1 MNVEDIRKVLIL
13 GAGTMGQQIGLLFAV
28 NGYEVMIYDIS
39 DDALKP
45 AQDGIARLADKL
57 AQIGKFTGEQTEK
70 ALTRIR
76 TTADPEEAARDT
88 DLINES
94 VPENPELKGNVFGMF
109 HKLCKPETVFTT
121 NTSSLLP
128 SMFAETSG
136 RPERLCAL
144 HFHDIT
150 ITDIVDVMPHPG
162 TDPDVVELVKSFAEK
177 NNQIPVVL
185 NKEHSGYVFNNML
198 MGFLASA
205 LSLAQKGVAPI
216 PEIDKAWT
224 GVMHTPAGPF
234 AIMDSI
240 GLGTVAM
247 VVDFWAQKTGDPQAK
262 ANAEFIKGYVDAG
275 KTGIKSGEGFYKYAN
290 AA

>member
-1 MNVEDIRKVLIL
+1 
-13 GAGTMGQQIGLLFAV
+13 MGQQIGMLFAV
-28 NGYEVMIYDIS
+28 NGYEVMIYDVSEDVLKKAS
-39 DDALKP
+39 DR
-45 AQDGIARLADKL
+45 IARLADRL
-57 AQIGKFTGEQTEK
+57 VQIGKFSKDQTQK
-70 ALTRIR
+70 ALERIQ
-76 TTADPEEAARDT
+76 TTTDPENAARDT

-109 HKLCKPETVFTT
+109 HKLCKPETIFTT

-128 SMFAETSG
+128 SMFAGASG

-144 HFHDIT
+144 HFHDIM

-162 TDPDVVELVKSFAEK
+162 TDSGVVDLVKEFAER
-177 NNQIPVVL
+177 NGQIPIVL

-205 LSLAQKGVAPI
+205 LTLAQKGVAPI

-234 AIMDSI
+234 AIMDTI

-247 VVDFWAQKTGDPQAK
+247 VIEYWAQKTNDRQAN
-262 ANAEFIKGYVDAG
+262 ANAEFIKEYVQAG
-275 KTGIKSGEGFYKYAN
+275 KIGVKSGEGFYKYGD